1 MANPQNH
8 MNTLSTNLYSKLQI
22 DTLLIQNYDGGNNY
36 MTMIDKSIEWK
47 QKLKSNYKL
56 MLMLPFFAV
65 KVNGGSISAKDSV
78 KSLQNYGIATASI
91 TPDGLCN
98 FV

>member
-1 MANPQNH
+1 

-65 KVNGGSISAKDSV
+65 KVNGGSMSTKDSV
-78 KSLQNYGIATASI
+78 KSLQDYGISTASI
-91 TPDGLCN
+91 TSDGLCN